1 MKKPLQDT
9 EPESQ
14 ELVKKQKK
22 VRDEPLPDDLY
33 NDSYSKNDEEMREC

>member
-9 EPESQ
+9 EPENM

-22 VRDEPLPDDLY
+22 VRDEPLPEDLY
-33 NDSYSKNDEEMREC
+33 NKNDEGMVEC

>member
-9 EPESQ
+9 EPENM
-14 ELVKKQKK
+14 EMVKKKK

-33 NDSYSKNDEEMREC
+33 NDSYSKKDEGMMGC